1 MTHPDP
7 QVAKLTIRDARSADA
22 RAIAE
27 LHVAAWRAAY
37 RGLMP
42 DEYLAALSIE
52 QRYDRWSNALSRPGP
67 AKLAVVQFGEEI
79 AGFCS
84 FGPTRD
90 EVPSDIAEIYS
101 LNVHP
106 DRWRLG
112 AGRLLCEHAVRE
124 AAAREHAEMTL
135 WVLKGNEGAR
145 RFYERLGY
153 AHDGAE
159 KTDTQTIGTPLYDV
173 RYRKAIA

>member
-1 MTHPDP
+1 ME
-7 QVAKLTIRDARSADA
+7 KLSIREATRADA

-27 LHVAAWRAAY
+27 IHVAAWRAAY
-37 RGLMP
+37 RGHMP

-52 QRYDRWSNALSRPGP
+52 QRHDRWLKAISSAGP
-67 AKLAVVQFGEEI
+67 AKVAVAQLGGEI

-90 EVPSDIAEIYS
+90 AAPGDIAEIYS

-106 DRWRLG
+106 ERWRHG
-112 AGRLLCEHAVRE
+112 AGRLLCEHAFRE
-124 AAAREHAEMTL
+124 AAAREHTAITL
-135 WVLKGNEGAR
+135 WVLKGNDGAR

-153 AHDGAE
+153 SLDGAE
-159 KTDTQTIGTPLYDV
+159 KTDTALIGSPLYDV
-173 RYRKAIA
+173 RYRKAIG

>member
-1 MTHPDP
+1 
-7 QVAKLTIRDARSADA
+7 VANLSIRNATSADA

-27 LHVAAWRAAY
+27 IHVAAWRAAY

-42 DEYLAALSIE
+42 EEYLAALSTE
-52 QRYDRWSNALSRPGP
+52 QRYERWLKALSRPGP
-67 AKLAVVQFGEEI
+67 AKLAIAQFGEDI

-90 EVPSDIAEIYS
+90 EAPGDIAEIYS

-106 DRWRLG
+106 DRWRQG
-112 AGRLLCEHAVRE
+112 AGRLLCEHAFRE
-124 AAAREHAEMTL
+124 AAAREHTAMTL
-135 WVLKGNEGAR
+135 WVLKGNDAAR

-153 AHDGAE
+153 APDGGE
-159 KTDTQTIGTPLYDV
+159 KTDTALIGSPLHDV

>member
-1 MTHPDP
+1 MRAP
-7 QVAKLTIRDARSADA
+7 LTIRDAKPADA

-37 RGLMP
+37 SGLMP
-42 DEYLAALSIE
+42 DDYLAALSIE
-52 QRYDRWSNALSRPGP
+52 QRYDRWSKALSRPGP
-67 AKLAVVQFGEEI
+67 AKLAVAQLGEEI

-90 EVPSDIAEIYS
+90 EAPSDIAEIYS

-106 DRWRLG
+106 ERWRQG
-112 AGRLLCEHAVRE
+112 AGRLLCEHAFRE
-124 AAAREHAEMTL
+124 AAAREHTAMTL
-135 WVLKGNEGAR
+135 WVLKGNDGAR

-153 AHDGAE
+153 AHDGTE
-159 KTDTQTIGTPLYDV
+159 KIDTQTIGSPLYDV